1 MASTTATTVT
11 IGQLRL
17 SPHNV
22 RKDHSPP
29 PIATKIA
36 QLEVSIPRQGLIQP
50 LAIHPMRGSKNTFGV
65 FAGGCRYKAISNLV
79 GRANLPGDWPVRVT
93 LYEGYSDAELIEL
106 SLAENIDRA
115 DLLEHEIAGGVA
127 RAHAK
132 GDPIE
137 KIAEILG
144 RDLEWAKEKLRLGS
158 LGEPIFDAFTAG
170 TITLAQAKAY
180 ASTDD
185 RQLQLQVFHRLSA
198 GASWD
203 HTPQHIRAAM
213 KFGDREL
220 MRLLQYVGAAAYQDA
235 GGRFELPLFPD
246 SPGDRGRVVDEALL
260 RRLVDERL
268 DQLREE
274 TRVLCGRPNMR
285 FADRPPQHDGATDWS
300 LRVDPK
306 ANGEEIVLPRGEII
320 GVVEIVD
327 PGHPATSYWWESR
340 SAKHGSADKP
350 NPEPPVSLGPN
361 SRTFETPLANAINDA
376 ASPGLRRDA
385 DAAIKEEAG
394 LSQDAIQILRAVR
407 RQILRA
413 ALIQDADDRGG
424 VARDYLV
431 WAQLRMLAGADHS
444 SRTGMCRLNT
454 ETIGGFELAQK
465 ARAHMDAMPAKATID
480 AALFELTRQSFFTN
494 EDLDEAFRD
503 FRASDERLKDLAAA
517 FVAGAALERSL
528 NAPGY
533 SLPIHDVVAAEAY
546 ANDDEVLREHWTPT
560 EAFLGLFPAKQRL
573 ALADGVA
580 APDQIRRWSTLRTA
594 DLTRTMLPTL
604 EERAWMPELLTFTA
618 PIAAAELK
626 EAAE

>member
-1 MASTTATTVT
+1 MT

-22 RKDHSPP
+22 RKDHAPP
-29 PIATKIA
+29 AIAAKIA
-36 QLEVSIPRQGLIQP
+36 QLEASIPRQGLIQP
-50 LAIHPMRGSKNTFGV
+50 LAIHPMRGRGDLFSV

-79 GRANLPGDWPVRVT
+79 GRQDLAGDWPVRVT

-132 GDPIE
+132 GDTIE

-144 RDLEWAKEKLRLGS
+144 RDLNWAKEKLRIGS
-158 LGEPIFDAFTAG
+158 LGEPIFAAFTAG

-185 RQLQLQVFHRLSA
+185 RELQLQVFHRLSN

-220 MRLLQYVGAAAYQDA
+220 MRLLNYIGGNAYREA

-246 SPGDRGRVVDEALL
+246 SPGDRGRVVDEGLL

-285 FADRPPQHDGATDWS
+285 FADRPPQHEESTDWS

-306 ANGEEIVLPRGEII
+306 VRGEETILPRGEII
-320 GVVEIVD
+320 GVIEIVD

-350 NPEPPVSLGPN
+350 VPEPPVSLGPN
-361 SRTFETPLANAINDA
+361 RRTFETPVANAINDM

-413 ALIQDADDRGG
+413 ALIHDANDVGE
-424 VARDYLV
+424 VARDYLI
-431 WAQLRMLAGADHS
+431 WAQLRMLAGAEHS

-454 ETIGGFELAQK
+454 ETIGGFELGEK
-465 ARAHMDAMPAKATID
+465 ARVHMDAMPAKATID
-480 AALFELTRQSFFTN
+480 DALVQLTRQPFFTDQ
-494 EDLDEAFRD
+494 DLGAAFRK
-503 FRASDERLKDLAAA
+503 FRATDQRLKDLAAA

-533 SLPIHDVVAAEAY
+533 SLPIHNVVAEEAY
-546 ANDDEVLREHWTPT
+546 ATDVEVLREHWTPT

-580 APDQIRRWSTLRTA
+580 PPDQIRRWSTLRTA
-594 DLTRTMLPTL
+594 DLTRAMLPAL
-604 EERAWMPELLTFTA
+604 EQQAWMPELLTFA
-618 PIAAAELK
+618 PPIAAAELK

>member
-1 MASTTATTVT
+1 MASTTATTMT

-22 RKDHSPP
+22 RKDHAPP
-29 PIATKIA
+29 AIAAKIG
-36 QLEVSIPRQGLIQP
+36 QLEASIPRQGLIQP
-50 LAIHPMRGSKNTFGV
+50 LAIHPMRGRGDLYGV

-79 GRANLPGDWPVRVT
+79 GREDLAADWPVRVT

-132 GDPIE
+132 GDTIE

-144 RDLEWAKEKLRLGS
+144 RDLEWGKEKLRIGS
-158 LGEPIFDAFTAG
+158 LGEPIFAAFTAG

-185 RQLQLQVFHRLSA
+185 RELQLQIFHRLSN

-203 HTPQHIRAAM
+203 HTPHHIRAAM

-220 MRLLQYVGAAAYQDA
+220 MRLLQYVGDEAYQQA

-260 RRLVDERL
+260 RRIVDDRL

-274 TRVLCGRPNMR
+274 TRIQCGRPDLR
-285 FADRPPQHDGATDWS
+285 FADRPPQHDGSTDWS
-300 LRVDPK
+300 LRIEPK
-306 ANGEEIVLPRGEII
+306 NMTLPRGEII
-320 GVVEIVD
+320 GVIEIVD
-327 PGHPATSYWWESR
+327 PGHPETSYWWESR
-340 SAKHGSADKP
+340 SAKHGSADRP

-361 SRTFETPLANAINDA
+361 RRTFETPLANAIDDSA
-376 ASPGLRRDA
+376 APGLRRDA
-385 DAAIKEEAG
+385 DAAIKEEVG

-413 ALIQDADDRGG
+413 ALIQDADDVGG

-431 WAQLRMLAGADHS
+431 WAQLRMLAGAESS
-444 SRTGMCRLNT
+444 SRTGMLPLRK
-454 ETIGGFELAQK
+454 ETIVAFELGQK
-465 ARAHMDAMPAKATID
+465 ARAHMDAMPAKASID

-494 EDLDEAFRD
+494 QDLGEAFLD
-503 FRASDERLKDLAAA
+503 FRASDMRLKDLAAA

-533 SLPIHDVVAAEAY
+533 SLPIHNVVAAEAY
-546 ANDDEVLREHWTPT
+546 ATEDDVLREHWRPT

-580 APDQIRRWSTLRTA
+580 QPDQIRRWSTLRTA

-604 EERAWMPELLTFTA
+604 EQGSWMPELLTFTA
-618 PIAAAELK
+618 PIAAEQK